1 MDQIKIGKFIAA
13 CRKEKGY
20 TQASLA
26 EELGITDRA
35 VSKWETGKS
44 LPDSSIMLELCE
56 LLSINVNELLKGEH
70 MDMEEYAKASQEI
83 ILDFKKRDEE
93 KTRFLLKVETSMG
106 ILVIIAFSTIILMGA
121 YLMNENHILGTG
133 LILLSL
139 VFLIGFIPVAIRIE
153 QSAGYYQCK
162 ECNYCYVPTYSQV
175 FMAPHYGRTRYMK
188 CPNCGKRS
196 YQKKMITKE

>member
-106 ILVIIAFSTIILMGA
+106 ILVVIAFSTITLMGA

-139 VFLIGFIPVAIRIE
+139 VFLIGFIPLAIQIE

>member
-70 MDMEEYAKASQEI
+70 MDMEEYSKASQEI

-133 LILLSL
+133 LIVLSL
-139 VFLIGFIPVAIRIE
+139 VLLLGFIPLAIRIE
-153 QSAGYYQCK
+153 QSAGSSSVSELSFSLMLK
-162 ECNYCYVPTYSQV
+162 RGIYCL
-175 FMAPHYGRTRYMK
+175 M
-188 CPNCGKRS
+188 N
-196 YQKKMITKE
+196 

>member
-106 ILVIIAFSTIILMGA
+106 ILVVISFATIALLGA
-121 YLMNENHILGTG
+121 FLMNQKHLLRTG
-133 LILLSL
+133 LIVLSL
-139 VFLIGFIPVAIRIE
+139 VLLIGFIPLAIRIE

>member
-1 MDQIKIGKFIAA
+1 M
-13 CRKEKGY
+13 
-20 TQASLA
+20 
-26 EELGITDRA
+26 
-35 VSKWETGKS
+35 
-44 LPDSSIMLELCE
+44 
-56 LLSINVNELLKGEH
+56 
-70 MDMEEYAKASQEI
+70 
-83 ILDFKKRDEE
+83 DFKKRDEE

-106 ILVIIAFSTIILMGA
+106 ILVVISFATIVLLGAF
-121 YLMNENHILGTG
+121 LMNQNHLLGTG
-133 LILLSL
+133 LIVLSL
-139 VFLIGFIPVAIRIE
+139 VLLIGFIPLAIRIE

>member
-106 ILVIIAFSTIILMGA
+106 ILVVIAFSTIILMGA

-139 VFLIGFIPVAIRIE
+139 VFLIGFIPLAIRIE